1 MSDTMT
7 TDNGVVML
15 AEHTEMISVGSLSA
29 DGNQVKEHSFDQIAL
44 LCGMMQEFG
53 WTVPI
58 LIDRDLNIIAGVG
71 RWKAAQSLGLAKIPC
86 VKVTHLHPDQVKA
99 LIIADNKINESAW
112 DTAGLKTLM
121 LDLKQSSEDL
131 LGLTGFDF
139 EEIDDLLDGVITEE
153 TDDGEDAPKP
163 KFLDVGSHKIELDP
177 DESKDLNDIIAR
189 WVKKTGGYRGFVRT
203 MIDSLRGN

>member
-1 MSDTMT
+1 MSNTLT

-15 AEHTEMISVGSLSA
+15 AEHIEMISVGNLSA

-58 LIDRDLNIIAGVG
+58 LINRDLNIIAGVG

-86 VKVTHLHPDQVKA
+86 VRVNHLHPDQVKA

-121 LDLKQSSEDL
+121 LDLKQSSEEL

-139 EEIDDLLDGVITEE
+139 EEIDDLLDGAITEE
-153 TDDGEDAPKP
+153 TDDGEDVPKP

-189 WVKKTGGYRGFVRT
+189 WVKRTGGYRGFVRT